1 MTAEP
6 PAVELEGI
14 WAAYGSQAVLI
25 DVNLRVEVG
34 DFACVI
40 GPNGGGKTTLLK
52 LMLGL
57 VRPAR
62 GTMRIFGRPPQ
73 AMRRQIGYL
82 PQDPALD
89 LAFPITVEQ
98 VVQMGR
104 LGIDPPLGSLS
115 RAGRRACRDAMHAMQ
130 CLELRRRRF
139 GELSAGQRQRVG
151 IARALACEP
160 KLLLLDEPTT
170 GLDVEAERRL
180 YELLANL
187 AGQITIIMVTH
198 DVAWVS
204 RVVRTA
210 ICVHH
215 RVHVHPPGELTA
227 ERIRDLFGRQVRL
240 VTHGPQPPAA
250 TAADDAT
257 SEGGV

>member
-1 MTAEP
+1 MTPEP
-6 PAVELEGI
+6 PAVELEGV
-14 WAAYGSQAVLI
+14 WAAYRTQAVLI
-25 DVNLRVEVG
+25 DVHLRVEAG

-40 GPNGGGKTTLLK
+40 GPNGGGKTTLLR

-57 VRPAR
+57 VRPTR
-62 GTMRIFGRPPQ
+62 GQVRIFGQPPGAVRPH
-73 AMRRQIGYL
+73 IGYL

-98 VVQMGR
+98 VVRMGR
-104 LGIDPPLGSLS
+104 LGVEPPLGSLS
-115 RAGRRACRDAMHAMQ
+115 RTGRRACRDAMEAMQ
-130 CLELRRRRF
+130 CAELRRRRF
-139 GELSAGQRQRVG
+139 GELSAGQRQRVL

-160 KLLLLDEPTT
+160 KLLLLDEPTS

-187 AGQITIIMVTH
+187 AGQITIVMVTH

-240 VTHGPQPPAA
+240 VTHAPPPGAA
-250 TAADDAT
+250 AGDDAS
-257 SEGGV
+257 SEAEV